1 MTDVAGARTDTAGQ
15 RTARVLNLVALAVI
29 VAVGLLFIVADP
41 DSDMQ
46 IGALVGWCLL
56 STVYM
61 IVWMSVLGRISRRAW
76 RAESTPIAMR
86 PPGRAASLVITIL
99 SSLIGISAASELLV
113 LRDDPD
119 LSSAIDFFGVWAMLL
134 AWGFLHWGFAQ
145 IYYRLYHV
153 GLGRVRAVGPAV
165 DPPADAAQA
174 TGAVIATDPD
184 ADPASTSA
192 SASHPDTDPALAAV
206 ATAEPVATDPPMRF
220 PATPNPGLLDF
231 VYFSFM
237 IATSFTPNDVETTTR
252 VRWTVIWH
260 SVLSFFF
267 NGFIIVLALNT
278 IMGR

>member
-1 MTDVAGARTDTAGQ
+1 MTDVAGARIAAATQ
-15 RTARVLNLVALAVI
+15 RTARILNLVALAVI
-29 VAVGLLFIVADP
+29 VAVGLMFIVADP
-41 DSDMQ
+41 ESDVQ
-46 IGALVGWCLL
+46 IGALAAWCLL

-76 RAESTPIAMR
+76 RVESAPIATRM
-86 PPGRAASLVITIL
+86 PGRVASLVITIL
-99 SSLIGISAASELLV
+99 SSLIGIAAASELLV
-113 LRDDPD
+113 VRDDPEFG
-119 LSSAIDFFGVWAMLL
+119 STIDFFGVWAMLL

-153 GLGRVRAVGPAV
+153 GPGHVRAT
-165 DPPADAAQA
+165 DAADDR
-174 TGAVIATDPD
+174 AVADTDALATDPV
-184 ADPASTSA
+184 
-192 SASHPDTDPALAAV
+192 AA
-206 ATAEPVATDPPMRF
+206 AEPPMRF

-252 VRWTVIWH
+252 VRWTVVWH

-278 IMGR
+278 IMGGK